1 MLLKFVALTAN
12 HLVNNGRAWCLVSK
26 IGEKKTTSGDHQH
39 GMVASSDIVPPEEGA
54 FIFDYIMSQ

>member
-26 IGEKKTTSGDHQH
+26 IGEKKQHLVTTSMAWLPQ
-39 GMVASSDIVPPEEGA
+39 VT
-54 FIFDYIMSQ
+54 